1 MSTSNCSLGVQ
12 TTSGII
18 TTSSTSSITY
28 GNYDNY
34 STSTGSV
41 SLGNIVYDS
50 NTGIDLL
57 KDFQDQKCNFK
68 GDKMTIKPSYLIKS
82 VKEIVPDKVFEFTF
96 DNGEKVKTIRQEMD
110 LPDIEYVVA
119 LAISKHIYGKTLTL
133 EGVLFKVV
141 SEIFLMKAYQ
151 KEIRHGVKLIKD
163 ARAQAAA
170 ALEAEKKEKE
180 RKKKLIE
187 KKKLAR
193 KRKQEEKLRLLKDIL
208 G

>member
-1 MSTSNCSLGVQ
+1 
-12 TTSGII
+12 
-18 TTSSTSSITY
+18 
-28 GNYDNY
+28 
-34 STSTGSV
+34 
-41 SLGNIVYDS
+41 
-50 NTGIDLL
+50 
-57 KDFQDQKCNFK
+57 
-68 GDKMTIKPSYLIKS
+68 MTIKPSYLIKS

-163 ARAQAAA
+163 ARAQATA

-193 KRKQEEKLRLLKDIL
+193 KRKQEEKVRLLKDIL

>member
-1 MSTSNCSLGVQ
+1 M
-12 TTSGII
+12 SGII
-18 TTSSTSSITY
+18 TTSSTGSIT
-28 GNYDNY
+28 YDNY

-41 SLGNIVYDS
+41 SLGNIVYDNITDS
-50 NTGIDLL
+50 IDLL
-57 KDFQDQKCNFK
+57 KDFSDQKCNFK
-68 GDKMTIKPSYLIKS
+68 GDKMTIKPSYLIES

-96 DNGEKVKTIRQEMD
+96 NNGEKVKTIRQEMD
-110 LPDIEYVVA
+110 LPDVEYVVA
-119 LAISKHIYGKTLTL
+119 LAISKHIYGKILTL

-141 SEIFLMKAYQ
+141 SEIFLTKAYQ

-163 ARAQAAA
+163 ARVQAAA

-193 KRKQEEKLRLLKDIL
+193 KRKQEEKLKLLKDML

>member
-1 MSTSNCSLGVQ
+1 
-12 TTSGII
+12 
-18 TTSSTSSITY
+18 
-28 GNYDNY
+28 
-34 STSTGSV
+34 
-41 SLGNIVYDS
+41 
-50 NTGIDLL
+50 
-57 KDFQDQKCNFK
+57 
-68 GDKMTIKPSYLIKS
+68 MTIKSSYLIES

-110 LPDIEYVVA
+110 LPDVEYVVA

-163 ARAQAAA
+163 ARVQAAA

-193 KRKQEEKLRLLKDIL
+193 KRKQEEKLKLLKDML